1 MGAGE
6 NGAVEASESVG
17 MGETIEGA
25 DEAAQ
30 RFEIASSTCFFAAS
44 FFSRLAL
51 HIAVILLFGIRKPK
65 IEANLVTI

>member
-25 DEAAQ
+25 EGAAY
-30 RFEIASSTCFFAAS
+30 RAVFISL
-44 FFSRLAL
+44 FFSAIAAFLRRLL
-51 HIAVILLFGIRKPK
+51 VYIAAILLFGIVKPK
-65 IEANLVTI
+65 

>member
-6 NGAVEASESVG
+6 NGAVEASESMC
-17 MGETIEGA
+17 MGEEIEGA

-30 RFEIASSTCFFAAS
+30 RFEIASSTCFFVAS

-51 HIAVILLFGIRKPK
+51 RITAILQPGIRKPE
-65 IEANLVTI
+65 IEANLEP